1 MRVKESH
8 VDHDLCPY
16 CHELIEAGDPGCRC
30 GEDPFA
36 CGEERGD
43 YLYHRMRDEEAEERI

>member
-8 VDHDLCPY
+8 SDHDLCPY
-16 CHELIEAGDPGCRC
+16 CHEPIEAGDPGCRC

-36 CGEERGD
+36 YGEERGD